1 MMSDERQVVIFK
13 LGNEEYAI
21 PIMQVQEIIRMTDI
35 TAIPQAPDFVEGI
48 INLRGRIIPIID
60 LMKRFNLEGGEYSD
74 EMRIV
79 VVDVQN
85 QTVGII
91 VDMVSEVSRLGE
103 DDIEPTPETVTLSNT
118 AYLSGV
124 GKLDGRLIIL
134 LNLDYILTE
143 KEIAAVSNI
152 NEEKM

>member
-21 PIMQVQEIIRMTDI
+21 PIMQVQEIIRMIDI
-35 TAIPQAPDFVEGI
+35 TAVPQAPDFVEGI
-48 INLRGRIIPIID
+48 ISLRGRIIPIID
-60 LMKRFNLEGGEYSD
+60 LMKRFNLEGGEHSD
-74 EMRIV
+74 EMRII

-91 VDMVSEVSRLGE
+91 VDMVSEVSNLGE
-103 DDIEPTPETVTLSNT
+103 DDISPSPVTLSNT

-134 LNLDYILTE
+134 LDLDYILTE

-152 NEEKM
+152 NEKKA